1 MTELSERTIR
11 KFNPGTFQSDAEVI
25 SQFVVRERELAIVL
39 EVLNDNL
46 DAPSCQHTLLV
57 APRGRGKTML
67 LARVAAELRA
77 RSALAERLLP
87 VRFMEES
94 QEILDSGD
102 FWLEALFH
110 LAAEISKSDSAMAQ
124 ELRAAHE
131 DLAARWR
138 GDDLDLRARS
148 TVLDTAD
155 RLGRQLVLM
164 VENLQ
169 DLCGDVDDDF
179 GWKLRAVLQTEPQI
193 MLLATAT
200 SRFEALDDP
209 EQPFFELFRTLRL
222 EPLDTGEC
230 RRLWQVVSG
239 DDVIERQIRPL
250 QILTGG
256 NPRLLVIVAEFA
268 RHRSLRQLMEELV
281 TLIDDHTEYFRSHL
295 QGIAKTERRVYLAVI
310 DLWQPSSTA
319 EITARSRLD
328 VRTVSAML
336 GRLANR
342 GAISVEGSGRKRW
355 YAAAERLYSIYYKL
369 RRQRDEA
376 AVIQNLIRFM
386 TAFYSG
392 AELEDTID
400 KVSIE
405 ATQEPS
411 IREGIERA
419 GAEDPRIAEL
429 FSSFSQP
436 SIDEESKSAHMITVR
451 TLFDRALIHSN
462 RRENTAALE
471 LYDEL
476 VERYG
481 DSDVH
486 EIQEQ
491 VAKALFNKGATLEQQ
506 GAREAAIKVYEEL
519 AIRYGDSKESVVHVQ
534 IAKAMVNKGAEL
546 SRQQGKHEDGIRI
559 YDELVERYGASDI
572 PEVQEVVAKGTFN
585 KGVELWRQGNHEAAM
600 RVYDELVERYR
611 VSDRPEVQEV
621 VANAL
626 FNKGVELWRQGNHE
640 AAMRVYDELVER
652 YRVSDRPEVQEV
664 VANALFNKGVGL
676 SRQGGREAGINVYDE
691 LVDRYGVSDRPEV
704 QEVVAKAMVNKGSE
718 LSWLGDHK
726 AETRVYDE
734 LVDRYGASDIP
745 KVQKSVAMAMMNKG
759 LALWRQGAHEAGIKV
774 YDELFDRY
782 GESEESVVCEQIA
795 KALFNKG
802 VELSRQ
808 GADRDAIDVYDEL
821 VDRYG
826 ESELCDIQEPVA
838 VALFNKARVLT
849 KQGDFRA
856 AIISFHAGYTGSS
869 VVGEM
874 IMLHIQEVV
883 IGLATEAQQRD
894 VLDILLMDNDK
905 CTKLRPLVVALRKEL
920 GEQVRAPA
928 EVMEVAEDIIKEIE
942 RRRASKVAM
951 AVSADPKE
959 GHGAPADQ
967 GTTPRQINP
976 GRDDKRS
983 VAAPGGS
990 GHVAK

>member
-1 MTELSERTIR
+1 MTKPSERTIR

-77 RSALAERLLP
+77 RSAFAERLLP

-110 LAAEISKSDSAMAQ
+110 LTAEISKSDSVLAQ
-124 ELRAAHE
+124 ELRAAYE

-138 GDDLDLRARS
+138 GDELDLRARS

-256 NPRLLVIVAEFA
+256 NPRLLVIVAQFA
-268 RHRSLRQLMEELV
+268 HHRSMRQLMEELV

-328 VRTVSAML
+328 VRVVSAML

-342 GAISVEGSGRKRW
+342 GAVSVEGSGRKRW
-355 YAAAERLYSIYYKL
+355 YSAAERLYSIYYKL

-392 AELEDTID
+392 SELADTIG
-400 KVSIE
+400 KISIE
-405 ATQEPS
+405 ATQEPA
-411 IREGIERA
+411 IQEGIERA
-419 GAEDPRIAEL
+419 GAEDPHIAKL

-436 SIDEESKSAHMITVR
+436 SIDEVSMSPTAQI
-451 TLFDRALIHSN
+451 LFDKALIQSN
-462 RRENTAALE
+462 RGEYTAALE
-471 LYDEL
+471 IYDELVKRYENSDVPEVREAVAIAMVNKGLELSRQGEHEAEIRIYDEL

-481 DSDVH
+481 DSEESVVQVQIARALFNKGVELLRQGEHEAEIEVYGELVERYGDSDIPKVQEVVAKALFNKGVVRSRQGAHEAALKVYDELVERYEDSEAH

-491 VAKALFNKGATLEQQ
+491 VAKALFNKGVTKGRQ
-506 GAREAAIKVYEEL
+506 GAHEAEIRVYDGLVE
-519 AIRYGDSKESVVHVQ
+519 RYGESEEYVIQVQ
-534 IAKAMVNKGAEL
+534 IAKAMVNKGVVR
-546 SRQQGKHEDGIRI
+546 SRQGAHEAALKVYDELVERYEDSEAHEIQEQVAKALFNKGVTKGRQGAHEAEIRVYDGLVERYGESEEYVIQVQIAKAMVNKGVVRSRQGAHQAAI
-559 YDELVERYGASDI
+559 KVYDELVERYGGGGV
-572 PEVQEVVAKGTFN
+572 PQLQEQVVVALVSKARA
-585 KGVELWRQGNHEAAM
+585 LIMQGDYRAAM
-600 RVYDELVERYR
+600 TSFRVVYSGFVLADEIM
-611 VSDRPEVQEV
+611 
-621 VANAL
+621 
-626 FNKGVELWRQGNHE
+626 
-640 AAMRVYDELVER
+640 MRL
-652 YRVSDRPEVQEV
+652 
-664 VANALFNKGVGL
+664 
-676 SRQGGREAGINVYDE
+676 
-691 LVDRYGVSDRPEV
+691 
-704 QEVVAKAMVNKGSE
+704 
-718 LSWLGDHK
+718 
-726 AETRVYDE
+726 
-734 LVDRYGASDIP
+734 IP
-745 KVQKSVAMAMMNKG
+745 S
-759 LALWRQGAHEAGIKV
+759 
-774 YDELFDRY
+774 
-782 GESEESVVCEQIA
+782 
-795 KALFNKG
+795 
-802 VELSRQ
+802 
-808 GADRDAIDVYDEL
+808 
-821 VDRYG
+821 
-826 ESELCDIQEPVA
+826 
-838 VALFNKARVLT
+838 
-849 KQGDFRA
+849 
-856 AIISFHAGYTGSS
+856 
-869 VVGEM
+869 
-874 IMLHIQEVV
+874 VV
-883 IGLATEAQQRD
+883 IGLATTESQQRE
-894 VLDILLMDNDK
+894 VLDILLTDRDRSA
-905 CTKLRPLVVALRKEL
+905 KLRPLVVALRKEL

-942 RRRASKVAM
+942 RRRTSKVGT
-951 AVSADPKE
+951 VGSIPVAD
-959 GHGAPADQ
+959 G
-967 GTTPRQINP
+967 
-976 GRDDKRS
+976 KRS

>member
-1 MTELSERTIR
+1 MTENSERTIR
-11 KFNPGTFQSDAEVI
+11 KFNPGTFQSDEEVI
-25 SQFVVRERELAIVL
+25 RQFVVRKRELALVL
-39 EVLNDNL
+39 EVLSDNL

-110 LAAEISKSDSAMAQ
+110 LAAEISKSDSALAQ

-138 GDDLDLRARS
+138 GDELDLRARS

-155 RLGRQLVLM
+155 RLGRRLVLM

-200 SRFEALDDP
+200 SRFKGLDDP
-209 EQPFFELFRTLRL
+209 AQPFFELFRTLHL

-230 RRLWQVVSG
+230 RRLWHVVSG
-239 DDVIERQIRPL
+239 YDVIERQIRPL

-256 NPRLLVIVAEFA
+256 NPRLLVIVAQFA

-342 GAISVEGSGRKRW
+342 GAIGVEGSGRKRW
-355 YAAAERLYSIYYKL
+355 YSAAERLYSIYYKL

-386 TAFYSG
+386 AAFYSG
-392 AELEDTID
+392 PELEITIG
-400 KVSIE
+400 KISKE
-405 ATQEPS
+405 ATQEPA

-419 GAEDPRIAEL
+419 GADDPHIAKL

-436 SIDEESKSAHMITVR
+436 SIDEVSEPAHMITVR
-451 TLFDRALIHSN
+451 TLFDKALIHSN
-462 RRENTAALE
+462 RREYTAALE
-471 LYDEL
+471 VYDEL

-481 DSDVH
+481 
-486 EIQEQ
+486 E
-491 VAKALFNKGATLEQQ
+491 
-506 GAREAAIKVYEEL
+506 
-519 AIRYGDSKESVVHVQ
+519 
-534 IAKAMVNKGAEL
+534 
-546 SRQQGKHEDGIRI
+546 
-559 YDELVERYGASDI
+559 SDI
-572 PEVQEVVAKGTFN
+572 PEVQVVVAKAMFN
-585 KGVELWRQGNHEAAM
+585 KGVDLSQQGVYEAAIE
-600 RVYDELVERYR
+600 VYSEIDKRYGDSEE
-611 VSDRPEVQEV
+611 SDVQV
-621 VANAL
+621 VAATAM
-626 FNKGVELWRQGNHE
+626 FNKGV
-640 AAMRVYDELVER
+640 V
-652 YRVSDRPEVQEV
+652 
-664 VANALFNKGVGL
+664 L
-676 SRQGGREAGINVYDE
+676 SRQGEHEAAIKAYDE
-691 LVDRYGVSDRPEV
+691 LVDGYGDSEVREV
-704 QEVVAKAMVNKGSE
+704 QEQVAKGLFN
-718 LSWLGDHK
+718 
-726 AETRVYDE
+726 R
-734 LVDRYGASDIP
+734 
-745 KVQKSVAMAMMNKG
+745 AMALIM
-759 LALWRQGAHEAGIKV
+759 QGS
-774 YDELFDRY
+774 Y
-782 GESEESVVCEQIA
+782 
-795 KALFNKG
+795 
-802 VELSRQ
+802 
-808 GADRDAIDVYDEL
+808 
-821 VDRYG
+821 
-826 ESELCDIQEPVA
+826 
-838 VALFNKARVLT
+838 
-849 KQGDFRA
+849 RA
-856 AIISFHAGYTGSS
+856 AMNSFRAGYTGFTLAE
-869 VVGEM
+869 EM
-874 IMLHIQEVV
+874 VMLQIQEVV
-883 IGLATEAQQRD
+883 IGLATIEAHQRD
-894 VLDILLMDNDK
+894 VLDILLMDEDK
-905 CTKLRPLVVALRKEL
+905 SAKLMPLVVALRKEL

-942 RRRASKVAM
+942 RRRASKVGTAGSIDRKK
-951 AVSADPKE
+951 AP
-959 GHGAPADQ
+959 GASRAGYDDSDRPQGVPRAAAGPRRERLDRTGDTQSRRPADR
-967 GTTPRQINP
+967 P
-976 GRDDKRS
+976 
-983 VAAPGGS
+983 
-990 GHVAK
+990 